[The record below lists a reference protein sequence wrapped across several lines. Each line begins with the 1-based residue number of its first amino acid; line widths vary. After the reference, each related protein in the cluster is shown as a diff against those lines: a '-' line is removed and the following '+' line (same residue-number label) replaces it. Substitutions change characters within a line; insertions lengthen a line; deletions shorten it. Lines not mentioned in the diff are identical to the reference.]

1 MKKKVLSTLL
11 VAALTASLFAG
22 CTSSTTT
29 KAPASGDNNGTTAE
43 GGADE
48 GGADAELQRPVLED
62 YGSGEIKIWVADNVV
77 DLTKEYAE
85 KFLASDPA
93 YSGYTVVV
101 EPVGEGDAAGNM
113 ITDVE
118 AGADIYGFAQDQ
130 LTRLVVAGALY
141 DISGSYYEQFVKKN
155 NDGGAILAASVGD
168 AIRAFPVTSDNGYF
182 LYYDKSIV
190 TDTSTLEA
198 VVEACE
204 AAGKNFYF
212 DIENGWYQ
220 TAFFFG
226 TGCELTYDT
235 DKDGNFTNCNIN
247 YNSDAGLVAM
257 KEMIDLVASPSFQN
271 GSSVGKAVNCAAIV
285 DGVWDSGAAKDMF
298 GDNYAAC
305 KLPEFV
311 GSDGKTYQLSGFGGN
326 KLLGVKPQTSEGK
339 AIVCLN
345 MAEYLSSAEVQLARF
360 ESQGW
365 GPSNLEAQ
373 QNEAVQADPALAAL
387 AAQLNY
393 AIPQGQYP
401 GDYWTRATALVQDIT
416 SDNLTVDSSDD
427 DIMAV
432 LAQFEADCKSYA
444 GQ

>member
-29 KAPASGDNNGTTAE
+29 KNNAAGDNNGTTEE
-43 GGADE
+43 GGS
-48 GGADAELQRPVLED
+48 DAGEEKLERPVLED

-118 AGADIYGFAQDQ
+118 AGADIFGFAQDQ

-141 DISGSYYEQFVKKN
+141 DISGSYYEQFVEAN
-155 NDGGAILAASVGD
+155 NDSFAISASKVGD
-168 AIRAFPVTSDNGYF
+168 SIRAFPVTSDNGYF
-182 LYYDKSIV
+182 LYYDKSVV

-198 VVEACE
+198 VVAACE

-212 DIENGWYQ
+212 AINNGWYQ

-235 DKDGNFTNCNIN
+235 DNEGNFTNCNIS

-257 KEMIDLVASPSFQN
+257 KEMIELAASPSFQN
-271 GSSVGKAVNCAAIV
+271 GDSVGKAVNCAAIV

-298 GDNYAAC
+298 GENYAAC

-311 GSDGKTYQLSGFGGN
+311 GSDGKTYQLSGFSGN
-326 KLLGVKPQTSEGK
+326 KLLGVKPQTDQGK

-345 MAEYLSSAEVQLARF
+345 LAEYLSSEEVQLARY

-365 GPSNLEAQ
+365 GPSNLKAQ
-373 QNEAVQADPALAAL
+373 ENEAVQADVALSALAT
-387 AAQLNY
+387 QFSY
-393 AIPQGQYP
+393 AVSQGQYP
-401 GDYWTRATALVQDIT
+401 GDYWGRATSLGDDVL
-416 SDNLTVDSSDD
+416 SENLTADSSDE